1 MLTLKLKLDLW
12 QDWRQFGGLQ
22 TVIPLLLQQGTA
34 ALLVVIEDVAPVVV
48 LGGPPVAHRL
58 HVRGHLREDRVGE
71 DRRAGEV
78 VQDELQD
85 EALPAGHDDAVQLG
99 PVDFPQQ
106 QHLGEGG
113 REESEGSEEDSQ
125 AGDGQHGHPPHP
137 EGEEV
142 LLVEEV
148 VAQDT
153 EVVLIE

>member
-1 MLTLKLKLDLW
+1 M
-12 QDWRQFGGLQ
+12 
-22 TVIPLLLQQGTA
+22 
-34 ALLVVIEDVAPVVV
+34 VVEDVVPVVV

-58 HVRGHLREDRVGE
+58 HVRGHLSEDGVGE
-71 DRRAGEV
+71 DGRVGEV
-78 VQDELQD
+78 VQDQLQD

-113 REESEGSEEDSQ
+113 REESQGPEEDSQ
-125 AGDGQHGHPPHP
+125 AGNGQHSHPPDP

-148 VAQDT
+148 VSQDT
-153 EVVLIE
+153 EVVLGKYKVNDYSS